1 MCGQIQ
7 LRKILLTLLCFCGI
21 YSLAAQ
27 VLIKGEVFYKD
38 QKIEGASVFLSETT
52 FGTVT
57 NPEGLFELDV
67 PAGQYTLV
75 VSHIGYKNVIYDFS
89 TENLPALLRIEL
101 EEGQIAL
108 KEVVVEGEMSEEDR
122 TYFLNQFKRA
132 FIGTRL
138 FSDACTLL
146 NPEDLQFNYNRRRD
160 LLRVYAEK
168 PLRLRN
174 EALGYEIIYTLEY
187 FAIEGRR
194 TSYLGY
200 SRYLPLNG
208 SKRKNRIWVENR
220 RKAYAGSRRHF
231 FQSVARY
238 SSAEEGFFISQFQR
252 VKNKNRPSEEEIS
265 KARALFRS
273 SGRIRLIPRDQQ
285 PLNALD
291 SAMVVLRK
299 ASEEKEM
306 VDQIVALGISD
317 SLLIR
322 QNQGEAVLQFRD
334 NLRINYNAKGTRFEK
349 DRKGD
354 KTVVSIILPLSQPN
368 KILAS
373 GILEKPLNLLFEG
386 YWSQEKIAV
395 SLPLNYRP

>member
-1 MCGQIQ
+1 M
-7 LRKILLTLLCFCGI
+7 CFCCL
-21 YSLAAQ
+21 YPLTAQ
-27 VLIKGEVFYKD
+27 VLIKGEVFFKN

-57 NPEGLFELDV
+57 NSEGLFELDA

-75 VSHIGYKNVIYDFS
+75 ISHIGFKNVVFDFS
-89 TENLPALLRIEL
+89 TETLPELLRIEL

-122 TYFLNQFKRA
+122 TYFLNRFKA
-132 FIGTRL
+132 EFIGTRL
-138 FSDACTLL
+138 FSDACFLL
-146 NPEDLQFNYNRRRD
+146 NPEDLQFNYDRRRA

-174 EALGYEIIYTLEY
+174 EALGYEIVYTLEY

-200 SRYLPLNG
+200 SRYLPLKG
-208 SKRKNRIWVENR
+208 SKRKNRIWEENR

-231 FQSVARY
+231 FRSVAQY
-238 SSAEEGFFISQFQR
+238 STAEEGFFISQFQR
-252 VKNKNRPSEEEIS
+252 VQNKNRPSEEEIS

-273 SGRIRLIPRDQQ
+273 SGRIRLIPPNQK
-285 PLNALD
+285 PKNALD

-322 QNQGEAVLQFRD
+322 LNQGESIMQFRD

-349 DRKGD
+349 DKKGE
-354 KTVVSIILPLSQPN
+354 KAVTSIILPLSQPN
-368 KILAS
+368 KILVS
-373 GILEKPLNLLFEG
+373 GILEKPLNLLYEG
-386 YWSQEKIAV
+386 YWSREKIAV

>member
-1 MCGQIQ
+1 MRVH
-7 LRKILLTLLCFCGI
+7 LRLPKILLTLVCFLGT

-27 VLIKGEVFYKD
+27 VLIKGEVFYKN
-38 QKIEGASVFLSETT
+38 QQIEGASVFLSETT

-75 VSHIGYKNVIYDFS
+75 ISHIGYKNVVFDFS
-89 TENLPALLRIEL
+89 TENLPELLRIEL
-101 EEGQIAL
+101 EEGEIAL

-122 TYFLNQFKRA
+122 TYFLNRFKAA

-138 FSDACTLL
+138 FSDACSLL
-146 NPEDLQFNYNRRRD
+146 NPEDLQFNYDRRRD
-160 LLRVYAEK
+160 LLRAYAEK

-174 EALGYEIIYTLEY
+174 EALGYEILYTLEY

-200 SRYLPLNG
+200 SRYLPLKG
-208 SKRKNRIWVENR
+208 SKRKNRLWAENR

-231 FQSVARY
+231 FRSVAQY
-238 SSAEEGFFISQFQR
+238 TSAEEGFFISQFQR

-273 SGRIRLIPRDQQ
+273 SGRIRLIPRDQK
-285 PLNALD
+285 PETALD
-291 SAMVVLRK
+291 SAMLVLRR
-299 ASEEKEM
+299 AREEKEM

-322 QNQGEAVLQFRD
+322 QNEGESVLQFRD

-349 DRKGD
+349 DKKGE
-354 KTVVSIILPLSQPN
+354 KEATSIILPLSQPN

-373 GILEKPLNLLFEG
+373 GILERPLNLLFEG
-386 YWSQEKIAV
+386 YWSREKIAV
-395 SLPLNYRP
+395 SLPLNYQP